1 MSCAGS
7 VDCLCVP
14 KRAQRVARW
23 CNWGGGSQ
31 ASFKPTGV
39 CITCRMSWLLKT
51 LLGSGH
57 PCLFVGE
64 SGTSK
69 SVTIASYLS
78 GLDSSHLTLNM
89 NFSSRTSSLDVQ
101 HAIEDSIEKRT
112 KVQGSTGPVMS
123 ISCIMSSPADAQ
135 VPCF

>member
-1 MSCAGS
+1 MLTVLIA
-7 VDCLCVP
+7 CVCP
-14 KRAQRVARW
+14 SMRSGVQMGWRV
-23 CNWGGGSQ
+23 SDVLQ
-31 ASFKPTGV
+31 AKGRVF
-39 CITCRMSWLLKT
+39 TCRMSWLLKT

-112 KVQGSTGPVMS
+112 KVGVR
-123 ISCIMSSPADAQ
+123 
-135 VPCF
+135 VPTVQTATAPSWLV

>member
-1 MSCAGS
+1 MMRCSILRQAKP
-7 VDCLCVP
+7 CLHI
-14 KRAQRVARW
+14 VAY
-23 CNWGGGSQ
+23 
-31 ASFKPTGV
+31 
-39 CITCRMSWLLKT
+39 RMSWLLKT
-51 LLGSGH
+51 LVGTGH

-78 GLDSSHLTLNM
+78 SLGESHITLNM

-112 KVQGSTGPVMS
+112 KVRQTLTGFLSDETM
-123 ISCIMSSPADAQ
+123 CW
-135 VPCF
+135 

>member
-1 MSCAGS
+1 MGW
-7 VDCLCVP
+7 
-14 KRAQRVARW
+14 RV
-23 CNWGGGSQ
+23 SDVLQ
-31 ASFKPTGV
+31 AKGRVF
-39 CITCRMSWLLKT
+39 TCRMSWLLKT

-112 KVQGSTGPVMS
+112 KVWGLTGPVMWACA
-123 ISCIMSSPADAQ
+123 SCQAQ
-135 VPCF
+135 LMHKGLASETC

>member
-1 MSCAGS
+1 MHAHASRVVQVMCANQYEFQLS
-7 VDCLCVP
+7 AATKALPAPWLLD
-14 KRAQRVARW
+14 
-23 CNWGGGSQ
+23 
-31 ASFKPTGV
+31 
-39 CITCRMSWLLKT
+39 CRMSWLLKT
-51 LLGSGH
+51 LVGTGH

-78 GLDSSHLTLNM
+78 SLGESHITINM

-112 KVQGSTGPVMS
+112 KVRG
-123 ISCIMSSPADAQ
+123 C
-135 VPCF
+135 C

>member
-1 MSCAGS
+1 
-7 VDCLCVP
+7 
-14 KRAQRVARW
+14 
-23 CNWGGGSQ
+23 
-31 ASFKPTGV
+31 
-39 CITCRMSWLLKT
+39 MSWLLNT
-51 LLGSGH
+51 LVGVGH

-78 GLDSSHLTLNM
+78 RLGSSHITLNM

-112 KVQGSTGPVMS
+112 KVGVR
-123 ISCIMSSPADAQ
+123 
-135 VPCF
+135 VPTVQTATAPSWLV